1 MLRKTF
7 RIDYSNGI
15 NEIVDKSLVPEKFAT
30 VLDNVDIRSSFAEG
44 FKEPI
49 FYKAVSPVTT
59 KKIFKYRGRWIYSD
73 EHRDYVYQ
81 FVEDQERVFW
91 TSEKTRPKK
100 QINGSDPVPL
110 GTAKPKS
117 SVTVGFNEPL
127 RAETIELKPIMS
139 SGSIKAGLYK
149 YRVAALTDGGWQHP
163 SDEYGYNLLEEGGID
178 VNFDEVRGAKRY
190 SIFRDSGDGF
200 EKIGDSETNSFSDL
214 GTIKK
219 DSNLFDDIASQLD
232 KADHTYVYS
241 YERDVNGMVDE
252 SGLSP
257 ISNSFNTT
265 NERVVVRNVLSDGY
279 FDQDGAESI
288 NTGLVVYK
296 TSEYNPKITI
306 TGMDYIEKIKHVQFT
321 TSTPHKLKTDDLII
335 FSGTGWSNPYY
346 YKKQYKVIVIS
357 PTLFNIADLQA
368 PTDFNDLGNVKDGC
382 FIQICR
388 TRIALPSGTGQNL
401 YDGDAAYIYAKDNT
415 TEGLS
420 NPEILNTRNTSQ
432 VYIPNGPTLTQ
443 EDVNGAFTA
452 NTMYRYKVV
461 AVSEY
466 GEMSQASNDIVITPN
481 TGKSVKVTLP
491 NAPTSGFS
499 DFSHWLLFRETAP
512 YSYKYFQNLKGDGD
526 SDTSWTTTAKFDAGE
541 VYIDKNTESHWSKVE
556 TDIKVLES
564 TVNLTYI
571 NVNDVRTWSDESL
584 SSYMNLSF
592 NGNAK
597 TDSSGRI
604 VNIANIGTITFDEFL
619 EPTEPFN
626 TYSIKIVYKYNDF
639 VNGTYGP
646 TFVAFE
652 YSMNDGKDWTVFA
665 TDDFESSKKYLTDK
679 RTIELD
685 IYNELAPVSPSNIK
699 IRARI
704 ALTNISESNAAGNNN
719 RTNSYIF
726 FKNLVNSGPFSY
738 KFSKYLSTSGYERTI
753 SDINDTNQDFD
764 VDSEA
769 ETQTS
774 AGPISTLKAIK
785 PIVQNTPFDT
795 TPLEDGFYSNRP
807 LKQTGNG
814 LGSGATVTF
823 EVIDGKISP
832 SSVTINNPGN
842 NYLLD
847 DVLVVELNY
856 PTERLIN
863 TTYWNPVFM
872 VTAISSGVNNN
883 NLLTASTVINTGAK
897 VDMNIYTIALVARY
911 EKETQIIDGLFRVHR
926 YDSQKNPLSTGYIE
940 IDKYTQYWDNS
951 STLTS
956 TIKYVP
962 RNGYYKYWNL
972 YRTGAA
978 GTYQLVDK
986 IPIHESV
993 YVDSKS
999 TSYLG
1004 QNPTSYYTDVGALGE
1019 IDVLFNTPPRDLTG
1033 LTEHFGM
1040 YFGISGNAVRWTPFG
1055 SPDAFPDTFMVT
1067 LPYKPLALK
1076 SFANSL
1082 LILCEDSIY
1091 RLEGNKPVEMSLSK
1105 SQVEDGCIAPRSVQA
1120 TSNGLIYLSKRGL
1133 MITNGQIA
1141 RCISEDKLK
1150 PNFFTSTSK
1159 QNTDFNFWWMPTV
1172 GSYFYANLVSNY
1184 GYESNRQQV
1193 AKFSNIKGFDGINNA
1208 IRSFIWNGKY
1218 FLYWSNSP
1226 NDDFSGHTCICVD
1239 FALES
1244 MPITTLGVNAID
1256 IITDENDN
1264 VYALFANQGDASQ
1277 ENYNEF
1283 KSQMR
1288 QGIYDPTKFKTN
1300 DGLSIWQLFAGD
1312 NYIPMTVRTGYKRI
1326 ESNIIK
1332 NGVQQI
1338 GNPFDRKVYDYI
1350 DFYGNGNVS
1359 SRAYIDGDFVVSGN
1373 VVMEQ
1378 SYRKPRRLNFPAGK
1392 RIGYNVDI
1400 EVFGSTS
1407 KIVMEV
1413 AYRIPEED

>member
-49 FYKAVSPVTT
+49 FYKVVSPSTT

-73 EHRDYVYQ
+73 EYRDYVYQ
-81 FVEDQERVFW
+81 FVEDQERVYW
-91 TSEKTRPKK
+91 TSESTIPKK
-100 QINGSDPVPL
+100 QVNGSDVVPL

-127 RAETIELKPIMS
+127 RSEVIELKPHTV
-139 SGSIKAGLYK
+139 GNLKAGLYK
-149 YRVAALTDGGWQHP
+149 YRIATLTEGGWQHP
-163 SDEYGYNLLEEGGID
+163 SDEYGYNQLEEGGID
-178 VNFDEVRGAKRY
+178 INFDEVKGAKRY

-200 EKIGDSETNSFSDL
+200 EKIGDSETNQFTDL
-214 GTIKK
+214 GAIKK

-265 NERVVVRNVLSDGY
+265 NERVVVRNVLTDGY
-279 FDQDGAESI
+279 FDQYGNESI
-288 NTGLVVYK
+288 NTGLKVF
-296 TSEYNPKITI
+296 TTTEHNPKVSVSN
-306 TGMDYIEKIKHVQFT
+306 MEYIENIKHVQFI
-321 TSTPHKLKTDDLII
+321 TSTPHKLKTDDEII
-335 FSGTGWSNPYY
+335 FTGTGWANPFY
-346 YKKQYKVIVIS
+346 YKKQYKVIVVS
-357 PTLFNIADLQA
+357 PTIFNIANLTA
-368 PTDFNDLGNVKDGC
+368 PTDFNDLGNVQDSC
-382 FIQICR
+382 YIQICR
-388 TRIALPSGTGQNL
+388 TRIQLPSGSGQNL

-415 TEGLS
+415 VEGQSTPQAL
-420 NPEILNTRNTSQ
+420 IARNTSQ
-432 VYIPNGPTLTQ
+432 IYIPAGPTLTQ
-443 EDVNGAFTA
+443 DDAIGAFSAGGTF
-452 NTMYRYKVV
+452 RYKVV

-466 GEMSQASNDIVITPN
+466 GELSQASNDISITIAAN
-481 TGKSVKVTLP
+481 KSIKVTLP

-499 DFSHWLLFRETAP
+499 DFSHWLLFRETSP
-512 YSYKYFQNLKGDGD
+512 YSYKYNQNLKGDGD
-526 SDTSWTTTAKFDAGE
+526 TTDSLNTSAKFDAQDI
-541 VYIDKNTESHWSKVE
+541 YIDKNTESHWSKVE
-556 TDIKVLES
+556 TDIKALES
-564 TVNLTYI
+564 VVTLALTGT
-571 NVNDVRTWSDESL
+571 NDMRNWSDENQGTHL
-584 SSYMNLSF
+584 NLLF
-592 NGNAK
+592 NGVAK
-597 TDSSGRI
+597 TDSVGRI
-604 VNIANIGTITFDEFL
+604 VNIANIGTLTFDDFA
-619 EPTEPFN
+619 EPDYPFN
-626 TYSIKIVYKYNDF
+626 TYSIKLAYKYNDF

-652 YSMNDGKDWTVFA
+652 YSLDDGKNWFVFA
-665 TDDFESSKKYLTDK
+665 TDDFESSKQYLTST
-679 RTIELD
+679 RVIEQD
-685 IYNELAPVSPSNIK
+685 IYNELSPVSPKKIK

-726 FKNLVNSGPFSY
+726 FKNLVKSGPFSY
-738 KFSKYLSTSGYERTI
+738 KFSQYKEIFAPDIQS
-753 SDINDTNQDFD
+753 SDIDFD
-764 VDSEA
+764 NESEA

-774 AGPISTLKAIK
+774 AGPISSIKAIK
-785 PIVQNTPFDT
+785 PLPQNTPFDT
-795 TPLEDGFYSNRP
+795 TPLEDGTYTNRP
-807 LKQTGNG
+807 LIQTGNS
-814 LGSGATVTF
+814 LGSGATVNFT
-823 EVIDGKISP
+823 VADGKIVQ
-832 SSVTINNPGN
+832 SSVSINNQGN

-847 DVLVVELNY
+847 DVLVVDLNY

-863 TTYWNPVFM
+863 NTSWNPVFM
-872 VTAISSGVNNN
+872 VTGISAGAGNN
-883 NLLTASTVINTGAK
+883 NLLTANQTINTGAK
-897 VDMNIYTIALVARY
+897 VDMNIYTLALMAKY
-911 EKETQIIDGLFRVHR
+911 DKETQVIDGLYKVYR
-926 YDSQKNPLSTGYIE
+926 YDSSKNPLPTGYIE
-940 IDKYTQYWDNS
+940 VNKYIPYWDNTT
-951 STLTS
+951 TLTS
-956 TIKYVP
+956 TIKWVP

-986 IPIHESV
+986 ISIHESV
-993 YVDSKS
+993 YNDSKS
-999 TSYLG
+999 TAYLG

-1133 MITNGQIA
+1133 MITNGQLA
-1141 RCISEDKLK
+1141 QCITEDKLK
-1150 PNFFTSTSK
+1150 PSFFTATSK
-1159 QNTDFNFWWMPTV
+1159 QNSDFKFWWMPTT
-1172 GSYFYANLVSNY
+1172 GSYFYANLVSQY
-1184 GYESNRQQV
+1184 GYESNKQQV
-1193 AKFSNIKGFDGINNA
+1193 SKFRDIKSFDGINNT
-1208 IRSFIWNGKY
+1208 IRSFVWNGKY

-1226 NDDFSGHTCICVD
+1226 SDDFSGHTCICVD
-1239 FALES
+1239 LALER
-1244 MPITTLGVNAID
+1244 MPVTTLGINAID

-1264 VYALFANQGDASQ
+1264 VYALFANQGNSSQ

-1300 DGLSIWQLFAGD
+1300 DGLSIWQLFSGD

-1359 SRAYIDGDFVVSGN
+1359 SRAYIDGDFTVSGN
-1373 VVMEQ
+1373 IIMEQ

-1392 RIGYNVDI
+1392 RIGYNCDI

-1407 KIVMEV
+1407 KIVMEI